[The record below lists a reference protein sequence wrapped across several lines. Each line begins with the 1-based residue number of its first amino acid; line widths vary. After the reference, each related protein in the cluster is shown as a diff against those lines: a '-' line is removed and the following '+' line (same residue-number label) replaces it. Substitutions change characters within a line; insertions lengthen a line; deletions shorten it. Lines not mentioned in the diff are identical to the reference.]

1 MSFTNHDYHIHTH
14 YSNCGRE
21 ENTPEAI
28 LHKMGT
34 LGFRVAGFSDHLH
47 PITDPDIFPRLR
59 ADVARIETEL
69 TVLFGTEADV
79 LSPDEWVIPEHWIE
93 RFDTIVLAPTHYH
106 LEWVA
111 SPSFSSSRK
120 AAEFV
125 LAMHRKAVS
134 TSFADIVAHPFAN
147 TKVLG
152 DERAILEAIRDE
164 EIEELADIAYMNDV
178 AFEFRLEN
186 GQDGPLAE
194 VLIGL
199 DRLCKRKGV
208 QVAPG
213 GDAHWLEKVGHTR
226 TLGEAV
232 RRVGLEGSDFVDL
245 SAQVGRGRWP

>member
-1 MSFTNHDYHIHTH
+1 MDHDLHIHTH

-21 ENTPEAI
+21 DNTPEAI
-28 LHKMGT
+28 LRKMGA

-47 PITDPDIFPRLR
+47 PITDLSIFPRLR

-79 LSPDEWVIPEHWIE
+79 LSPDALVIPEHWVE
-93 RFDTIVLAPTHYH
+93 RFDYIVLAPTHYH
-106 LEWVA
+106 LTWIA

-125 LAMHRKAVS
+125 VAMHRKAVS
-134 TSFADIVAHPFAN
+134 TSLADIIAHPFAN

-164 EIEELADIAYMNDV
+164 EIEELVDRAYANGI

-199 DRLCKRKGV
+199 YALCKRREV
-208 QVAPG
+208 NVAPG
-213 GDAHWLEKVGHTR
+213 SDAHGLERVGHTQA
-226 TLGEAV
+226 LEEAV
-232 RRVGLEGSDFVDL
+232 GRVGLEGSDFVDL
-245 SAQVGRGRWP
+245 SERVGRGRWP